1 MDFVSAEISNKLLDD
16 INEYVENYL
25 DSFERQLSEPEQ
37 YAAILMAYDMLIKKC
52 IDDESNSVDI
62 KIVAEHFGDEIVKKA
77 EEDGIGEA
85 VKEIYIKGF

>member
-1 MDFVSAEISNKLLDD
+1 MESQNTEISDELLDD
-16 INEYVENYL
+16 INRYVENYL

-52 IDDESNSVDI
+52 NQDDSGCVDI
-62 KIVAEHFGDEIVKKA
+62 KIVAEHFGDELVKKA
-77 EEDGIGEA
+77 EESGIGEA